1 MKDKFTLIIPTKI
14 QITKTI
20 NDYNDDNN
28 NKSLDQL
35 THPYLVAS

>member
-1 MKDKFTLIIPTKI
+1 MKQKFTLIILTKI

-20 NDYNDDNN
+20 DDYNDNNN

-35 THPYLVAS
+35 THPFLGAS